1 MEETGVGNEEF
12 QEFRS
17 KEVEWVA
24 YMKRI
29 FEEKKTELWMSDVMG
44 TRVCLLT

>member
-1 MEETGVGNEEF
+1 MEETGIGGEES

-24 YMKRI
+24 YVKEIR
-29 FEEKKTELWMSDVMG
+29 EEED
-44 TRVCLLT
+44 